1 MSAHAAPAPVGG
13 PLVTRAT
20 RPLFWLAGLG
30 LVLIVWRFWVGLGP
44 STGLNDGY
52 PWGLWIAF
60 DVVTGTALACGGY
73 AVALLVYVMNKGRY
87 HPLVRPAILTS
98 ALGYSLAAVAIA
110 VDVGRPWFIW
120 RIPLSFWRWNLNSA
134 LLEVALCV
142 MAYMAVLWIELSP
155 ALMERWKEND
165 RGLLSSISR
174 TMHPIIE
181 KSLLWIIALGLLL
194 PTMHQSSLG
203 TVMMLPGPRVD
214 ARWQT
219 PLLPLLF
226 LVSCVV
232 MGYALV
238 VLESLLSSRMLRRKA
253 ETPMLAGL
261 WKAAAYVGLS
271 WVVLR
276 IGDLVVRGQ
285 LGALFTF
292 DLLTVFFVIELL
304 LFAAPAAMYFSAAN
318 PQNRGLLM
326 QSALLFVV
334 AGTLYRFNTYLIA
347 FNPGPAWSYFPTVPE
362 FFITVGL
369 VAAEVLLY
377 IAIIKRFP
385 ILSGKRPMTPA
396 TVGGTSHA

>member
-1 MSAHAAPAPVGG
+1 MSTHVVHAPVGG
-13 PLVTRAT
+13 
-20 RPLFWLAGLG
+20 LG
-30 LVLIVWRFWVGLGP
+30 LAVLGFILIAWRFAVGLGP
-44 STGLNDGY
+44 ATGLNDGY

-87 HPLVRPAILTS
+87 HSLVRPAILTS

-142 MAYMAVLWIELSP
+142 MAYMVVLWIELSP
-155 ALMERWKEND
+155 AFMERWKEGNNTFL
-165 RGLLSSISR
+165 RGLSEKLY
-174 TMHPIIE
+174 PILDKALI
-181 KSLLWIIALGLLL
+181 WIIALGLIL

-203 TVMMLPGPRVD
+203 TVMMLTGPRLHPL
-214 ARWQT
+214 WQT

-226 LVSCVV
+226 LVSCLV

-238 VLESLLSSRMLRRKA
+238 VIESLLSAGMLGRKA

-261 WKAAAYVGLS
+261 WNAAAYVGLA
-271 WVVLR
+271 WVAIR
-276 IGDLVVRGQ
+276 LVDVAWRGQ
-285 LGALFTF
+285 LGAL
-292 DLLTVFFVIELL
+292 LALTPLTLFFLIELL
-304 LFAAPAAMYFSAAN
+304 LFVAPAVMYFRADN
-318 PQNRGLLM
+318 PRNRGLLM
-326 QSALLFVV
+326 QSALLFIT

-362 FFITVGL
+362 FLITVGL
-369 VAAEVLLY
+369 VATEILLY

-385 ILSGKRPMTPA
+385 ILTGKSRMAPA
-396 TVGGTSHA
+396 TVGAPNA